1 MTSPHP
7 LSETI
12 VTVAFQLKTPVDI
25 DHFLDL
31 SARLEAWLHGRP
43 GFRRYALYRSDVGWS
58 DTMTWS
64 DREAAR
70 AGNAAFLKTDLAH
83 DMVSLV
89 EPGYRS
95 FIGDRVSLGN
105 MEVNA

>member
-1 MTSPHP
+1 MTSAHP

-12 VTVAFQLKTPVDI
+12 VTIAFQLKTPANVDG
-25 DHFLDL
+25 FLDL
-31 SARLEAWLHGRP
+31 SARLEAWLQSRP
-43 GFRRYALYRSDVGWS
+43 GFRHYALYRSDIGWS

-70 AGNAAFLKTDLAH
+70 AGNAAFMQTDLAQH
-83 DMVSLV
+83 MLSLV

-95 FIGDRVSLGN
+95 FVGDRVSLGN
-105 MEVNA
+105 MKVNA